1 MDVFEYLA
9 FEVFEILS
17 NSLLLEQTNTL
28 ISNLSVMLFQLV
40 LVYTISLLKVKKDL
54 LLHLLVIV
62 S

>member
-9 FEVFEILS
+9 FEVLKILS
-17 NSLLLEQTNTL
+17 YSLFLEKTDAL